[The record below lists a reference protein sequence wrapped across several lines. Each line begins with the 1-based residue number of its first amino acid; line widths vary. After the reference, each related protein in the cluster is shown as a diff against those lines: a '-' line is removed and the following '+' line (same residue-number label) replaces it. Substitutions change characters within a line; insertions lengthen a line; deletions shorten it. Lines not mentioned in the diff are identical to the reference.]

1 MALGVIA
8 LARPTFDVDYA
19 EEVAAAARAVIEDIA
34 PGYVGGQ
41 ELLFD
46 ATSTRAAIDDLRGR
60 SLDGLLVLQATFTD
74 ATMTRELATA
84 VDAPLILWAFPE
96 ERTGGRLRLNSLCG
110 INLAAHALGRIGRAF
125 RYMYHHADD
134 PRAAAELTR
143 LLQGHGSVDTRLLQR
158 GGSVES
164 AVRIV
169 PGAVELSASALEA
182 ALQVEEA
189 LDGLTTGL
197 VGDYPDGF
205 DPCRYDAG
213 AVQRLLG
220 VTVDRVELADL
231 FAAADEVGPDAV
243 AETRERAALALGP
256 LDELDQESLEA
267 SLRIYGG
274 LRSLAARRQWS
285 AVATRCWPECF
296 TEYGGAACAP
306 QAMLTDD
313 GIPGMC
319 EADVYGNLT
328 SLILREL
335 SGDAPFIADLVDI
348 DEASD
353 SAVLWHCGLAPL
365 NMACA
370 DTDPAPTVHSNRG
383 KPLLHEFALRPG
395 RVTIARLSQAGDVHK
410 LVVGG
415 GEMLAEPLPF
425 SGTAGT
431 VRFDKPAGD
440 VLATIMAEGLEHH
453 YGVVY
458 GDYEEELRALA
469 ARWSLPVVNLT

>member
-1 MALGVIA
+1 MRLGVIA

-19 EEVAAAARAVIEDIA
+19 EEVAAAARAVIEGVA
-34 PGYVGGQ
+34 PGYVGGRK
-41 ELLFD
+41 LLFD
-46 ATSTRAAIDDLRGR
+46 AADTRAAIEELQGR
-60 SLDGLLVLQATFTD
+60 SLDAVLIVQATFTD
-74 ATMTRELATA
+74 ATMTAELAAA

-96 ERTGGRLRLNSLCG
+96 PRTGGRLRLNSLCG
-110 INLAAHALGRIGRAF
+110 INLAAHALERTGRAF
-125 RYMYHHADD
+125 TYMYHDADD
-134 PRAAAELTR
+134 SRAAAELTR
-143 LLQGHGSVDTRLLQR
+143 LLHGGGNVDRTTL
-158 GGSVES
+158 
-164 AVRIV
+164 AV
-169 PGAVELSASALEA
+169 PSTVELSESALA
-182 ALQVEEA
+182 AAGQVQQT

-205 DPCRYDAG
+205 DPSRYDAE

-220 VTVDRVELADL
+220 VTVDRVQLADL
-231 FAAADEVGPDAV
+231 FAAADEVHPDVV
-243 AETRERAALALGP
+243 AATRERAASALGS
-256 LDELDQESLEA
+256 LDALDQDSLEA

-274 LRSLAARRQWS
+274 LRTLAARRRWS
-285 AVATRCWPECF
+285 GVATRCWPECF

-328 SLILREL
+328 SLILQEL
-335 SGDAPFIADLVDI
+335 SGEAPFNADLVDI

-353 SAVLWHCGLAPL
+353 SAVFWHCGLAPL
-365 NMACA
+365 SMAA
-370 DTDPAPTVHSNRG
+370 TDTDPAATVHSNRR
-383 KPLLHEFALRPG
+383 KPLLHEFGLKPG

-415 GEMLAEPLPF
+415 GEMLAEPRPF

-431 VRFDKPAGD
+431 VRFDKPARD

-453 YGVVY
+453 YGLVY
-458 GDYEEELRALA
+458 GGYEEELLALA
-469 ARWSLPVVNLT
+469 ARWSLPAVHLT

>member
-1 MALGVIA
+1 MSLGVIA

-19 EEVAAAARAVIEDIA
+19 EEVAAAARAVIAGVA

-46 ATSTRAAIDDLRGR
+46 AASTRDAIDDLRSR
-60 SLDGLLVLQATFTD
+60 SLDALLVLQATFTD

-84 VDAPLILWAFPE
+84 IDAPLIFWAFPE

-110 INLAAHALGRIGRAF
+110 INLAAHTLGRIGRAF
-125 RYMYHHADD
+125 TYMYHHAND
-134 PRAAAELTR
+134 PRAVAELTR
-143 LLQGHGSVDTRLLQR
+143 VLQGAGNVDTRLLQR
-158 GGSVES
+158 AGNVET
-164 AVRIV
+164 AVRLV
-169 PGAVELSASALEA
+169 PSAAELSPSALA
-182 ALQVEEA
+182 AAEQVTEA

-220 VTVDRVELADL
+220 VTVDRVELDDL
-231 FAAADEVGPDAV
+231 FAAADDVHPDAV
-243 AETRERAALALGP
+243 AETRERAASALGS
-256 LDELDQESLEA
+256 LDELDQTSLEA

-274 LRSLAARRQWS
+274 LRDLAARRHWS
-285 AVATRCWPECF
+285 GVATRCWPECF
-296 TEYGGAACAP
+296 IKYGGAACAP
-306 QAMLTDD
+306 QAMLTED
-313 GIPGMC
+313 GIPAMC

-335 SGDAPFIADLVDI
+335 SGEAPFNADLVDI
-348 DEASD
+348 DDAGD
-353 SAVLWHCGLAPL
+353 SAVFWHCGLAPL
-365 NMACA
+365 NMAGL
-370 DTDPAPTVHSNRG
+370 DTDPAPTVHSNRR
-383 KPLLHEFALRPG
+383 KPLLHEFALKPG

-410 LVVGG
+410 LVVGR

-431 VRFDKPAGD
+431 IRFDKPARS
-440 VLATIMAEGLEHH
+440 VLDTIMAEGLEHH
-453 YGVVY
+453 YGLVY
-458 GDYEEELRALA
+458 GDYEEALVALA
-469 ARWSLPVVNLT
+469 AGWSLPIVHLT